1 MIGRDKKARRARRKF
16 PNSKTRGVDVFSV
29 IPAWPKLDV
38 EFHEC
43 LDSVAMELGSS
54 LVNPLET
61 PI

>member
-1 MIGRDKKARRARRKF
+1 MIGRDKKAKRARRKF
-16 PNSKTRGVDVFSV
+16 PKTRGVDDFSV

-54 LVNPLET
+54 VINPLET